1 MKKDIIKIII
11 KLFVII
17 LIIFGLFIIYQI
29 IKKILGGSWSTENII
44 VSLLIL
50 NLGVV
55 FATGLIFAKLR
66 SDHNHLSKQFSALAN
81 DFKDHIKK

>member
-11 KLFVII
+11 KSLVII
-17 LIIFGLFIIYQI
+17 LVIFGLFIIYQI

-55 FATGLIFAKLR
+55 LTIGFTAAELR
-66 SDHNHLSKQFSALAN
+66 SDHNHLNKQFLALAR